1 MVNVLMGWGME
12 DSLSRSDAMRAR
24 GYHCGV
30 ARTSYQRFRFGPA
43 DKCLVAVVLALAG
56 VSAACAV
63 NVLRDSGF
71 TLLSRERRPAGFSCH
86 TACLWPPRLC
96 LTPPIISAGK
106 FALYANRAS
115 LVTSRRTRRTH
126 KEKDA
131 SCQLISRNAPR

>member
-1 MVNVLMGWGME
+1 MNVLMGWGME

-63 NVLRDSGF
+63 NVLSGF
-71 TLLSRERRPAGFSCH
+71 RFYPVIAGTSPCWLFLPYGLLMAAPPLLNAADYLRWKVRTLR
-86 TACLWPPRLC
+86 
-96 LTPPIISAGK
+96 
-106 FALYANRAS
+106 
-115 LVTSRRTRRTH
+115 
-126 KEKDA
+126 
-131 SCQLISRNAPR
+131 